1 MLAGKLYG
9 IPVKGT
15 MAHSFVT
22 SFKDGPLKQP
32 MLRRNNGMNNE
43 EINLQQLSKAKLDE
57 LLEKVFI
64 I

>member
-22 SFKDGPLKQP
+22 SFKNGPLNRPTLKR
-32 MLRRNNGMNNE
+32 LNGSME
-43 EINLQQLSKAKLDE
+43 DVNLQELSRTKLHQLLDM
-57 LLEKVFI
+57 VFDNI
-64 I
+64 

>member
-22 SFKDGPLKQP
+22 SFENGHLRRPNLKQ
-32 MLRRNNGMNNE
+32 NE
-43 EINLQQLSKAKLDE
+43 GNESRNLQELAQQKME
-57 LLEKVFI
+57 LLQEKVCYNI